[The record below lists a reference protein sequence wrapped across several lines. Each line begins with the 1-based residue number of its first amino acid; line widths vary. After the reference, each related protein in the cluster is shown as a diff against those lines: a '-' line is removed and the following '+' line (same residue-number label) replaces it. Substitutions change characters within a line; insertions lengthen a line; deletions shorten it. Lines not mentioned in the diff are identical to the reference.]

1 STSLRATGS
10 EIPPATSVALL
21 APPRRSAST
30 ALLTSAMSAAD
41 GWGAGRCAGGPC
53 ARGICGTAD
62 LSSADLLPL
71 DLPVDLPVD
80 LPATFFP
87 VAFVVFPAAL
97 AVACAPLAPR
107 AAAVSA
113 ARVIASALAQASAA
127 TSADR
132 YRDFK
137 ICPQIP
143 GEWLRPKSNS
153 GPRPPEVARAMQQHW
168 GGKVPALSP
177 KRWLCLLGRPGGG

>member
-1 STSLRATGS
+1 MSHSTSLRATGS
-10 EIPPATSVALL
+10 EMPLPSSVALL
-21 APPRRSAST
+21 APPWRNAST
-30 ALLTSAMSAAD
+30 ALLTSAISAAD
-41 GWGAGRCAGGPC
+41 VCGVGPC
-53 ARGICGTAD
+53 ASGICDTAD
-62 LSSADLLPL
+62 LSTADLLPL
-71 DLPVDLPVD
+71 DLPATLLPV
-80 LPATFFP
+80 AC
-87 VAFVVFPAAL
+87 VAFADLPAAL

-107 AAAVSA
+107 ATAVSA

-153 GPRPPEVARAMQQHW
+153 GNRPPEWTNAMQQHL
-168 GGKVPALSP
+168 GGKVPLSA
-177 KRWLCLLGRPGGG
+177 PGSSPE

>member
-1 STSLRATGS
+1 MSHSTSLRATGS

-21 APPRRSAST
+21 APPRRTAST

-41 GWGAGRCAGGPC
+41 VCGAGPC
-53 ARGICGTAD
+53 ASGICGTAD

-113 ARVIASALAQASAA
+113 ERVIASALAQASAA

-137 ICPQIP
+137 VCPQIP
-143 GEWLRPKSNS
+143 RRIASPQVQLWYPTTRIDQRYAATFGRKSAAI
-153 GPRPPEVARAMQQHW
+153 VAKQ
-168 GGKVPALSP
+168 
-177 KRWLCLLGRPGGG
+177 

>member
-1 STSLRATGS
+1 MSHSTSLRATGS
-10 EIPPATSVALL
+10 EMPPATSVALL

-41 GWGAGRCAGGPC
+41 VCGAGPC
-53 ARGICGTAD
+53 ASGISGTAD
-62 LSSADLLPL
+62 LSTADLLPL
-71 DLPVDLPVD
+71 D

-153 GPRPPEVARAMQQHW
+153 GTRPPELTNAMQQHL

-177 KRWLCLLGRPGGG
+177 KRWLCLLGRPRESGD